1 MFLCRCIIN
10 CGKEVIASQRLSL
23 SSQCSGSGCK
33 DHEWVLLKRCI
44 GPHCGNLTIDVPF
57 LKENLELMNL
67 SARTYTPLLNRADIV
82 FKENNFTAGVWY
94 YVRLKVGKGNTSS
107 TAYYRFMAAPP
118 PTGGVCHVTPSSGLS
133 LSTSFRIT
141 CSNWTADGP
150 LMFKFQYQL
159 ENGFHGVAYHG
170 RNNSISTLLPSGNP
184 SSNYNEHV
192 KATISSLY
200 GSVKVH
206 LDVQVLFYKTSK
218 QFVSKDTKIQLIAF
232 KLILCLSIEV
242 RDIITCYQLYQD
254 RYTVLIFNN

>member
-1 MFLCRCIIN
+1 MQEENIT
-10 CGKEVIASQRLSL
+10 SL
-23 SSQCSGSGCK
+23 
-33 DHEWVLLKRCI
+33 
-44 GPHCGNLTIDVPF
+44 
-57 LKENLELMNL
+57 
-67 SARTYTPLLNRADIV
+67 TYTPLNATDIV
-82 FKENNFTAGVWY
+82 FKENIFTANVWY
-94 YVRLKVGKGNTSS
+94 TTVVKIGNNTSRS
-107 TAYYRFMAAPP
+107 QASHHFMAASP
-118 PTGGVCHVTPSSGLS
+118 PTGGVCHITPSNGSS